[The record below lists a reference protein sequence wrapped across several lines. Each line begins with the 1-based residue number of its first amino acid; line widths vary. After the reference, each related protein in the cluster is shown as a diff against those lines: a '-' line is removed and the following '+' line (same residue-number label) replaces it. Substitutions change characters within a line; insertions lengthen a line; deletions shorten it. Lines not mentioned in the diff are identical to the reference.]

1 MDRTRK
7 KHLIMSELLLEL
19 FSEEIPAM
27 MQANAAGAF
36 EQIFS
41 SYFNDNELTFTSVKA
56 YVGPRRLA
64 IHVQGLQTII
74 EEKRTTLKGPKTS
87 SPDAAISGFCKS
99 NQITLQDLSKETIN
113 DTEYFTYEKIT
124 PRKETYATLKECL
137 PDLITS
143 YVWPK
148 SMLWGNYQLRWVR
161 PLVNVL
167 CIFDGKVV
175 DFALGHLKANNRSYG
190 HRFMSPSSFI
200 VNNFNE
206 YKKQLEDNF
215 VILDQKVRQEY
226 IIKEATKLAANIGF
240 AVKQDDNLL
249 EELTGLAEY
258 PQVLIGT
265 IDSKFLTVPSVVLV
279 SSMKTHQKYFSLID
293 ANGNFA
299 PYFIFVSNIKSTDES
314 TVINGNQ
321 KVLSARLSDA
331 LYFYKQ
337 DLQSSLK
344 SKASKL
350 ENIIFHAKIGTLA
363 EKVKR
368 IESITRFLYNQLHNH
383 ENNLPSID
391 ELTTASTLCKND
403 IVSEVVNE
411 FPNLQGIM
419 GYYYAKNDNLSEEI
433 AISIRD
439 HYKPQGPNDT
449 CPTKGAAIVAI
460 ADKIDSLCS
469 LMMAGEKPTGSKD
482 PFALRRLAL
491 GVIRIIMENSMHIDL
506 REVVKHSL
514 SLFGN
519 DLHKL
524 KHSNYEDIILFIEE
538 RTKHLL
544 KDKYDHKLISSVLNL
559 SNSGYLDELNKKLVA
574 LQKFL
579 DKKDSQDLVICYKR
593 ANNILANK
601 VIKSTVNSSL
611 FDNKNEQELYTSLQ
625 NLSPILNKEID
636 NRNYDRALEVIQS
649 LKNPVSNF
657 FDNVLVN
664 VENTEVAENRLALLN
679 EVKNIFDKIANF
691 DQL

>member
-1 MDRTRK
+1 
-7 KHLIMSELLLEL
+7 MSELLLEL

-27 MQANAAGAF
+27 MQSNAAKAF
-36 EQIFS
+36 EDIFTDYFQS
-41 SYFNDNELTFTSVKA
+41 SKLKFDSIKT
-56 YVGPRRLA
+56 YVGPRRLT
-64 IHVQGLQTII
+64 IHVTGLPTTIEAQTAQI
-74 EEKRTTLKGPKTS
+74 RGPKTS
-87 SPDAAISGFCKS
+87 SPEAAINGFCKS
-99 NQITLQDLSKETIN
+99 HQISLQALSKDTIN
-113 DTEYFTYEKIT
+113 NVEYYIYNKAT
-124 PRKETYATLKECL
+124 PVQETSSVLKECL
-137 PDLITS
+137 PSLITS

-148 SMLWGNYQLRWVR
+148 SMLWGSYQLKWVR

-167 CIFDGKVV
+167 CIFDGKIV
-175 DFALGHLKANNRSYG
+175 DFNLGHLKANNLSYG
-190 HRFMSPSSFI
+190 HRFMSPSSLI

-206 YKKQLEDNF
+206 YKRQLEDNF
-215 VILDQKVRQEY
+215 VILDQEARQEY
-226 IIKEATKLAANIGF
+226 IIKEATKLASNIGLTI
-240 AVKQDDNLL
+240 KQDDNLL
-249 EELTGLAEY
+249 EELTGLVEY
-258 PQVLIGT
+258 PQVFIGT
-265 IDSKFLTVPSVVLV
+265 IDSKFLSIPSVVLV

-293 ANGNFA
+293 SSGNFA

-337 DLQSSLK
+337 DLQSTLE
-344 SKASKL
+344 SKTSKL

-368 IESITRFLYNQLHNH
+368 IDSITHCLYKQLSHH
-383 ENNLPSID
+383 ETGLPSLE
-391 ELTTASTLCKND
+391 ELTAASTLCKND

-411 FPNLQGIM
+411 FPNLQGVM
-419 GYYYAKNDNLSEEI
+419 GYYYAKNDSLSEEI
-433 AISIRD
+433 AVSIRD

-460 ADKIDSLCS
+460 ADKIDSLCG
-469 LMMAGEKPTGSKD
+469 LMIAGEKPSGSKD

-491 GVIRIIMENSMHIDL
+491 GVIRIIIENSMHLDL
-506 REVVKHSL
+506 CEVVKHSL
-514 SLFGN
+514 SLFSD

-524 KHSNYEDIILFIEE
+524 KHSNHEDIILFIEE

-559 SNSGYLDELNKKLVA
+559 SNSGYLDELDKKLVA

-579 DKKDSQDLVICYKR
+579 DKNDSQDLVICYKR

-601 VIKSTVNSSL
+601 VIKSNVNSSL

-625 NLSPILNKEID
+625 NLSPILNKEIN
-636 NRNYDRALEVIQS
+636 NRNYDGALEIIQS
-649 LKNPVSNF
+649 LKDPVRNF

-664 VENTEVAENRLALLN
+664 VENAEVANNRLALLN
-679 EVKNIFDKIANF
+679 EVKNTFDKIANF

>member
-7 KHLIMSELLLEL
+7 KRLIMSELLLEL

-27 MQANAAGAF
+27 MQANAARAF

-41 SYFNDNELTFTSVKA
+41 SYFNDNELTFTAVKA

-64 IHVQGLQTII
+64 IHVQDLQTTI
-74 EEKRTTLKGPKTS
+74 EEKRTKLKGPKTS

-99 NQITLQDLSKETIN
+99 NQITLQDLSKEIIN
-113 DTEYFTYEKIT
+113 DTEYFTYEKII
-124 PRKETYATLKECL
+124 PRQETYSILKECL
-137 PDLITS
+137 PSLITS

-161 PLVNVL
+161 PLVNIL

-175 DFALGHLKANNRSYG
+175 DFNLGHLKANNLSYG
-190 HRFMSPSSFI
+190 HRFMRSSSFV

-215 VILDQKVRQEY
+215 VILDQKVRQEH

-240 AVKQDDNLL
+240 SLKQDDNLL

-265 IDSKFLTVPSVVLV
+265 IDNKFLTVPSVVLV

-293 ANGNFA
+293 SNGNFA

-337 DLQSSLK
+337 DLQSSLE

-368 IESITRFLYNQLHNH
+368 INSITHFLYKQLNH
-383 ENNLPSID
+383 ETNLPSLD
-391 ELTTASTLCKND
+391 ELASASTLCKND

-411 FPNLQGIM
+411 FPNLQGVM
-419 GYYYAKNDNLSEEI
+419 GYYYAKNDGLSEEI
-433 AISIRD
+433 AVSIRD

-460 ADKIDSLCS
+460 ADKIDSLCG

-491 GVIRIIMENSMHIDL
+491 GIIRIIMENSIHIDL
-506 REVVKHSL
+506 CELVKHSL

-524 KHSNYEDIILFIEE
+524 QHSNYEDIILFIEE

-559 SNSGYLDELNKKLVA
+559 SSSGYLDELDKKLVA

-579 DKKDSQDLVICYKR
+579 DKNDSQGLVICYKR

-601 VIKSTVNSSL
+601 VIKSTINPSL

-625 NLSPILNKEID
+625 KLSPILNKEID
-636 NRNYDRALEVIQS
+636 NGNYDGALEIIQS

-657 FDNVLVN
+657 FDSVLVN
-664 VENTEVAENRLALLN
+664 VENTEVVENRLALLN